1 MNFENCI
8 GYRRPRQM
16 IVPHTFTVSHDAF
29 SSRICLRVE
38 SGKEFRFFV
47 SRRLLPSCLFSFLI
61 WFCQFNAIGR
71 FIAAH
76 TQQFCL
82 SERRCV
88 ECRIMF
94 VRARCTVSTT
104 TQWNAFFWIWRRKKG
119 GNTWHAHVF
128 LSFIDSS
135 CFFFVFRCCWWTLNS
150 SAVLRGAVQWNIY
163 IFTSG
168 NLWICFFIHS
178 HFFKR
183 FFSSFQFGRFV
194 NIAYV
199 FKFDTLPDAAQQ
211 KNTFFSIKPITHI
224 RFKQLVFLS
233 LYLFKISGKF
243 IKIIKFVFS

>member
-104 TQWNAFFWIWRRKKG
+104 TQWNAFFLIWRRKKG

-135 CFFFVFRCCWWTLNS
+135 CFFLYFVVAGEHWTAVLYYAALFSEIFIYSHRETYGFVFLFTVIS
-150 SAVLRGAVQWNIY
+150 SNA
-163 IFTSG
+163 FFPHF
-168 NLWICFFIHS
+168 NL
-178 HFFKR
+178 
-183 FFSSFQFGRFV
+183 
-194 NIAYV
+194 
-199 FKFDTLPDAAQQ
+199 DDL
-211 KNTFFSIKPITHI
+211 
-224 RFKQLVFLS
+224 
-233 LYLFKISGKF
+233 
-243 IKIIKFVFS
+243 

>member
-1 MNFENCI
+1 MWEHVARCQPQLNEMPFFNMKKEK
-8 GYRRPRQM
+8 R
-16 IVPHTFTVSHDAF
+16 
-29 SSRICLRVE
+29 
-38 SGKEFRFFV
+38 GKHMACTCFFV
-47 SRRLLPSCLFSFLI
+47 FH
-61 WFCQFNAIGR
+61 R
-71 FIAAH
+71 F
-76 TQQFCL
+76 
-82 SERRCV
+82 V
-88 ECRIMF
+88 
-94 VRARCTVSTT
+94 V
-104 TQWNAFFWIWRRKKG
+104 
-119 GNTWHAHVF
+119 
-128 LSFIDSS
+128 
-135 CFFFVFRCCWWTLNS
+135 FFFVFRCCWWTLNS